1 MTRLL
6 LVRHAPTPETGTR
19 LTGRAGNVS
28 LGPKGEAHARA
39 TAARLASTRIK
50 AVYTS
55 PITRTSETAGII
67 AEAHGLT
74 PILREGLT
82 EIDFGAWTGR
92 TLKSLRRITLWG
104 QVQRVPSRVRFPD
117 GESFIEAQLRAVD
130 AVERIA
136 ADVGKATAIVVSHSD
151 VIKLILAH
159 YLGQPL
165 DLFQRLHISTT
176 SVSELILPKGGS
188 PMVGAV
194 NDRGRSDW

>member
-28 LGPKGEAHARA
+28 LGPTGESHAQ
-39 TAARLASTRIK
+39 AAADRLAGTKLK
-50 AVYTS
+50 AVYAS
-55 PITRTSETAGII
+55 PITRTRETAAII
-67 AEAHGLT
+67 AQPHGLT
-74 PILREGLT
+74 PTIEDGVQ

-92 TLKSLRRITLWG
+92 TLKSLQRLSLWS
-104 QVQRVPSRVRFPD
+104 QVQRVPSRVRFPE
-117 GESFIEAQLRAVD
+117 GESFVDAQNRAVD
-130 AVERIA
+130 AIERIA
-136 ADVGKATAIVVSHSD
+136 RDVGKATAVVVSHSD

-165 DLFQRLHISTT
+165 DLFQRINITT
-176 SVSELILPKGGS
+176 ASVSELVLPKGGS
-188 PMVGAV
+188 PIVGAI